1 MIVEVKITVELDTPK
16 PCNFIDYA
24 FVVEGSDQEKSLIAS
39 ETNLA
44 IIHAVKKKLN
54 DEGDQVF
61 YQEDDYGN
69 MGYHI
74 DHSFPYGR

>member
-1 MIVEVKITVELDTPK
+1 MIVEVKITVEIDTPK

-39 ETNLA
+39 ETNRA
-44 IIHAVKKKLN
+44 IIHAVKKHLN
-54 DEGDQVF
+54 EEGYDAF
-61 YQEDDYGN
+61 YQEDEYGY
-69 MGYHI
+69 MGYKI